1 MMTGPKAIVN
11 GRVIDGTGA
20 EAIEDGVV
28 LIRDGRT
35 EAVGPAGEVKVP
47 DDTEVIDAS
56 GRTVMPGLVEGHAHV
71 GGTTA
76 AQQVLRFSLQR
87 GITTVCSVS
96 ANIAGIAL
104 RDGIE
109 ARHVRGCARLVA
121 GCVVSPTFGHVRF
134 RTADGP
140 WEVRKAV
147 REMVEAG
154 ADFIKTAASGGFWGE
169 DEVCSVRNY
178 TVEELEALV
187 DEAHAWH
194 RPVVVHAHTQP
205 GINNAIAAGV
215 DQIHHGA
222 FIDEEG
228 LRAILDADLWYMPT
242 LRVTSDRNIE
252 AWPER
257 PWMEAKMRPSQ
268 PVHREGARLAHE
280 LGVKIAVGSDYP
292 SSKHEWEIGDACM
305 WELMELVQA
314 GLTPMDAIVASV
326 KNTPEAYRLDDI
338 GPLAPGNRA
347 DLIIVEGDPL
357 SDIGVLYDQENV
369 KLTIKDGVVES
380 ADGDYAKHYEIREP
394 HPDPASRPQYDPLE
408 GAEE

>member
-1 MMTGPKAIVN
+1 MTGPKAVIH

-20 EAIEDGVV
+20 EPIEDGVV

-35 EAVGPAGEVKVP
+35 ETVGSAAEVEVH
-47 DDTEVIDAS
+47 DDAEVIDAA

-71 GGTTA
+71 GGTPPH
-76 AQQVLRFSLQR
+76 QQVLRLSLQR
-87 GITTVCSVS
+87 GITTICSVS
-96 ANIAGIAL
+96 ANEAGIAL

-109 ARHVRGCARLVA
+109 ARQVRGCARLIA

-140 WEVRKAV
+140 WEVRRAV

-178 TVEELEALV
+178 TLDELEALV

-205 GINNAIAAGV
+205 GINNAISAGV

-228 LRAILDADLWYMPT
+228 VRGILDAALWFMPT
-242 LRVTSDRNIE
+242 LRVTSDRNIA
-252 AWPER
+252 AWPDR
-257 PWMEAKMRPSQ
+257 PWMEEEMREAQ
-268 PVHREGARLAHE
+268 PVHREGVRLAHE

-292 SSKHEWEIGDACM
+292 SSKHVWQVGDACL
-305 WELMELVQA
+305 WELQELVWA
-314 GLTPMDAIVASV
+314 GLTPMEAIVASV
-326 KNTPEAYRLDDI
+326 KTTPEAYRLGDI

-347 DLIIVEGDPL
+347 DLIIVDGDPL
-357 SDIGVLYDQENV
+357 AEIVVLSDQANV

-380 ADGDYAKHYEIREP
+380 ADADYSRHYAIREP
-394 HPDPASRPQYDPLE
+394 EPVDRPQYDPM
-408 GAEE
+408 EE

>member
-1 MMTGPKAIVN
+1 MTGPKAIIH

-20 EAIEDGVV
+20 EPIEDGVV

-35 EAVGPAGEVKVP
+35 EAVGAAAEVVVP
-47 DDTEVIDAS
+47 DDAEVIDAS

-76 AQQVLRFSLQR
+76 AQQVLRLSLQR
-87 GITTVCSVS
+87 GITTICSVS
-96 ANIAGIAL
+96 ANRDGIAL

-109 ARHVRGCARLVA
+109 ARQARGCARLIA

-147 REMVEAG
+147 REMVQLG

-178 TVEELEALV
+178 TLEELGALV
-187 DEAHAWH
+187 DEAHAWF

-228 LRAILDADLWYMPT
+228 VRGILDADLWYMPT
-242 LRVTSDRNIE
+242 LRVTCDKNIG
-252 AWPER
+252 AWPDR
-257 PWMEAKMRPSQ
+257 PWMEEEMRASQ
-268 PVHREGARLAHE
+268 PVHREGVRLAHE

-292 SSKHEWEIGDACM
+292 SSKHVWQIGDACL

-314 GLTPMDAIVASV
+314 GLTPMEAIVASV
-326 KNTPEAYRLDDI
+326 KTTPEAYRLEDI
-338 GPLAPGNRA
+338 GPLVPGNRA
-347 DLIIVEGDPL
+347 DLIIVDGDPL
-357 SDIGVLYDQENV
+357 AEIGVLYEQANV
-369 KLTIKDGVVES
+369 KLTIRDGVVES
-380 ADGDYAKHYEIREP
+380 ADTDYAGHYAIREEQP
-394 HPDPASRPQYDPLE
+394 SDRPQYDPLE
-408 GAEE
+408 GAKD

>member
-1 MMTGPKAIVN
+1 MSDVKAVVH

-20 EAIEDGVV
+20 EPIDDGVV
-28 LIRDGRT
+28 LLRDGRT
-35 EAVGPAGEVKVP
+35 EAVGAAADFDVP
-47 DDTEVIDAS
+47 DDADVIDAT

-76 AQQVLRFSLQR
+76 AQQVLRFSAQR

-96 ANIAGIAL
+96 ANIRGIEL

-109 ARHVRGCARLVA
+109 AGHVRGCARLVA
-121 GCVVSPTFGHVRF
+121 GCVITPTFGHVRF

-147 REMVEAG
+147 REMVQAG

-169 DEVCSVRNY
+169 DEICAVRNY
-178 TVEELEALV
+178 TLEELEALV

-194 RPVVVHAHTQP
+194 LPVVVHAHTQP
-205 GINNAIAAGV
+205 GIDNAIAAGV

-222 FIDEEG
+222 FIDEAAVHG
-228 LRAILDADLWYMPT
+228 ILDADLWYMPT
-242 LRVTSDRNIE
+242 LRVTSDRNID

-257 PWMEAKMRPSQ
+257 PWMEAEMRPAQ
-268 PVHREGARLAHE
+268 PIHREGARLARE

-305 WELMELVQA
+305 WELMELVHV
-314 GLTPMDAIVASV
+314 GLTPMEAIVASV
-326 KNTPEAYRLDDI
+326 NTTPEAYQLEDI
-338 GPLAPGNRA
+338 GPLVPGNRA
-347 DLIIVEGDPL
+347 DLIIVDGDPL
-357 SDIGVLYDQENV
+357 EDIGVLYDQANV
-369 KLTIKDGVVES
+369 KLTMKDGVVES
-380 ADGDYAKHYEIREP
+380 ADADYAKHYAIREP

-408 GAEE
+408 V

>member
-1 MMTGPKAIVN
+1 MTGPKAIVH

-20 EAIEDGVV
+20 APIEDGVV
-28 LIRDGRT
+28 LIREGRT
-35 EAVGPAGEVKVP
+35 EAVGPASEVLP
-47 DDTEVIDAS
+47 PSDAEIIDAR

-76 AQQVLRFSLQR
+76 GQQVLRFSLQR

-96 ANIAGIAL
+96 ANTAGIAL

-109 ARHVRGCARLVA
+109 ARHVRGCARLIA
-121 GCVVSPTFGHVRF
+121 GCVVNPTFGHVRF

-140 WEVRKAV
+140 WEVRGAV

-154 ADFIKTAASGGFWGE
+154 ADFIKTAASGGFWAS

-178 TVEELEALV
+178 TREELEALV
-187 DEAHAWH
+187 DEAHAWF

-205 GINNAIAAGV
+205 GLSNAIAAGV

-222 FIDEEG
+222 FIDEEAVRG
-228 LRAILDADLWYMPT
+228 ILAADLWYMPT
-242 LRVTSDRNIE
+242 LRVTSDRNIG

-257 PWMEAKMRPSQ
+257 PWMEEEMRPAQ
-268 PVHREGARLAHE
+268 PIHRQGVRLVQS

-292 SSKHEWEIGDACM
+292 SSKHEWEIGDACI
-305 WELMELVQA
+305 WELMELVAA
-314 GLTPMDAIVASV
+314 GLTPMEAIVASV
-326 KNTPEAYRLDDI
+326 KTTPEAYRLDDI
-338 GPLAPGNRA
+338 GPLQPGNRA
-347 DLIIVEGDPL
+347 DLIIVDGDPL
-357 SDIGVLYDQENV
+357 ADISALYEQRNI
-369 KLTIKDGVVES
+369 KLTIKDGAVES
-380 ADGDYAKHYEIREP
+380 ADAEYAGHYAIREP

-408 GAEE
+408 GAED

>member
-1 MMTGPKAIVN
+1 MTGPKAIVN

-20 EAIEDGVV
+20 APIDDGVV
-28 LIRDGRT
+28 LIRDGRV
-35 EAVGPAGEVKVP
+35 EAIVTPDEVDLPADV
-47 DDTEVIDAS
+47 EVIDAS

-76 AQQVLRFSLQR
+76 AQQVLRLSLQR

-96 ANIAGIAL
+96 ANAAGIAL

-109 ARHVRGCARLVA
+109 ARQVRGCARLIA
-121 GCVVSPTFGHVRF
+121 GCVVSPTFGHVRY

-147 REMVEAG
+147 REMVQLG
-154 ADFIKTAASGGFWGE
+154 ADFIKTAASGGFWGA

-178 TVEELEALV
+178 TPEELDALV
-187 DEAHAWH
+187 DEAHAWF

-205 GINNAIAAGV
+205 GLNNAIAAGV

-222 FIDEEG
+222 FIDEEAVRG
-228 LRAILDADLWYMPT
+228 ILDADLWYMPT
-242 LRVTSDRNIE
+242 LRVTSDRNIG

-257 PWMEAKMRPSQ
+257 PWMEAEMRPAQ
-268 PVHREGARLAHE
+268 PVHREGVRLAHE

-292 SSKHEWEIGDACM
+292 SSKHEWEIGDACI

-314 GLTPMDAIVASV
+314 GLTPMEAIVASV
-326 KNTPEAYRLDDI
+326 KTTPEAYRLEDI
-338 GPLAPGNRA
+338 GPLVPGNRA
-347 DLIIVEGDPL
+347 DLIIVDGDPL
-357 SDIGVLYDQENV
+357 ADIGVLYDQRNI
-369 KLTIKDGVVES
+369 KLTIKDGAVES
-380 ADGDYAKHYEIREP
+380 ADIDYAWHYRIREDQP
-394 HPDPASRPQYDPLE
+394 TDRPQYDPLE
-408 GAEE
+408 GAED